1 MMTEEVK
8 AKVREIIAEILE
20 VEPDELE
27 EDKDFEETYEADS
40 LRKIEI
46 VAKLEKALDITIPQT
61 ELAKIRTLKA
71 VYQIVG
77 ECMGA

>member
-1 MMTEEVK
+1 MTEEVK